1 MEKSTEKDI
10 IELKKLIKETDKNLV
25 NKIKEIGSAVKEKL
39 NSGDYSEGF
48 TFSIKNN
55 LETPEKGFAIG
66 CDGTQ
71 LRSNFNTT
79 GDAGLFRC
87 IKYILENPCPGQG
100 GWCIGGWNNSEYG
113 LFQFDATYIIMNEQE
128 AMEAGRKEKQQ
139 GIFNLGTFDYIS
151 LNANDNTD
159 VLDAQKE
166 TPVSEAVIRKVTNE
180 VIEQLRKKRMI

>member
-1 MEKSTEKDI
+1 MKKSAEQDT

-25 NKIKEIGSAVKEKL
+25 KKIQEIGSAVKEKL

-71 LRSNFNTT
+71 LRSDFNTT
-79 GDAGLFRC
+79 GNAGLFRC

-113 LFQFDATYIIMNEQE
+113 LFQFDATYIIMDEKE
-128 AMEAGRKEKQQ
+128 AIAAGRKEKQQ
-139 GIFNLGTFDYIS
+139 GIFNLGTFEYIS
-151 LNANDNTD
+151 LDANDNAD
-159 VLDAQKE
+159 VLDAQR
-166 TPVSEAVIRKVTNE
+166 TAPVSEAIVRKVTNE
-180 VIEQLRKKRMI
+180 VIRQLRNKRMI